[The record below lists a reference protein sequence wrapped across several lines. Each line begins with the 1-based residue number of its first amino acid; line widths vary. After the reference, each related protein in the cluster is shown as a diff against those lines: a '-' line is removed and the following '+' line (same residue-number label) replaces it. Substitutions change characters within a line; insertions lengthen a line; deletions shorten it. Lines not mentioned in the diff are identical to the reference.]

1 MKNTFLSVKMAAASF
16 ILMGLFLLVSSQVK
30 AQTTNDLFSVPNVTF
45 VSNQAAIPMVEAKI
59 VTLKSQYEVLI
70 HGSQAYNENEAKYA
84 FYSIILQKLN
94 DGKTTKESLEAA
106 LPFFGTDAASAMSRT
121 TMLATKQEAINLLKQ

>member
-1 MKNTFLSVKMAAASF
+1 MAAASF